1 MVPDAK
7 MPNEI
12 LTQAGAAAHAPA
24 ARAVPAEPL
33 LSVVIPCFNAETFLE
48 ETVASLMAQTYPHIE
63 IILVDDGS
71 SDGTAA
77 LADRLARESVRGRF
91 PVRAIHQANAGP
103 SAARNAGISAARGKY
118 IGFVDS
124 DDRWHTEKAAVQV
137 ALMERDPSIGLTFSG
152 WRIIRENGEPTARYG
167 VTPAGAVTLEA
178 LLYANL
184 VATTSSVIARGAVLR
199 DAGGFEPTMR
209 HAEDLDLW
217 LRIAARPDTHVASTG
232 TVLIDRRERAG
243 QLTKQWVKMY
253 DGWIETFERVHA
265 LVPERVDRVARGA
278 KAMNERYC
286 AFLAYEA
293 GDYPG
298 ARRMLFQGWLRDP
311 VTLAMRKR
319 SYPTT
324 FAVLATYLPRAL
336 HDGLLRHMRALR
348 EGRKL

>member
-7 MPNEI
+7 MR
-12 LTQAGAAAHAPA
+12 AGPPPRADAAKVRAPA
-24 ARAVPAEPL
+24 AAPGAPL
-33 LSVVIPCFNAETFLE
+33 LSVVIPCFNAEKFLE
-48 ETVASLMAQTYPHIE
+48 ETVASLTAQTYPNIE

-71 SDGTAA
+71 SDGTGAI
-77 LADRLARESVRGRF
+77 ADKLARAGVNGRF
-91 PVRAIHQANAGP
+91 PVRAIHQPNAGP
-103 SAARNAGISAARGKY
+103 SAARNAGIQAARGKY

-124 DDRWHTEKAAVQV
+124 DDRWHKEKAAVQV
-137 ALMERDPSIGLTFSG
+137 ALMEGNPSIGLTFSG

-184 VATTSSVIARGAVLR
+184 VATTSSVIARAAVLK

-217 LRIAARPDTHVASTG
+217 LRIAARPDTRVTSTG
-232 TVLIDRRERAG
+232 TILIDRRERAG

-253 DGWIETFERVHA
+253 DGWLRTFERIHA
-265 LVPERVDRVARGA
+265 LAPERVDRVARGA

-298 ARRMLFQGWLRDP
+298 ARRMLFHGWRRDP
-311 VTLAMRKR
+311 VTLATRKR

-324 FAVLATYLPRAL
+324 LAVLATYLPRAV
-336 HDGLLRHMRALR
+336 HDSLLRHVRAIR